1 MPSSVVIGA
10 IVRDGEVLAPRGD
23 TMIQY
28 EDNIVILIDVSVSD
42 KILKQ
47 L

>member
-1 MPSSVVIGA
+1 MPSSIVIGA
-10 IVRDGEVLAPRGD
+10 IVRDGQVLAPRGD

-28 EDNIVILIDVSVSD
+28 KDHIVVLIDVAVLD